1 MTSISRGLLLL
12 SSMFSRKL
20 DKNIFEGRPDLV
32 NFRMA
37 NTGAAEF
44 FIDVCALDTFID
56 K

>member
-1 MTSISRGLLLL
+1 MTTISRGLLLL
-12 SSMFSRKL
+12 GGMFSRKF

-44 FIDVCALDTFID
+44 FVDLCALDTFID